1 MLLRVLVILVVA
13 LVSCWA
19 VLAVGL
25 NFMGIDL
32 YWPFYLADK
41 EQIPHHRLLAA
52 RNGVFLTFAFYGFMF
67 LRNSFEKVYPIH
79 FLKVYLLMTTIAGAL
94 VLIKIELYSFDEI
107 TSLLM
112 LPLCALVIHLGSR
125 LNYRRYF
132 TGGSDEPF

>member
-1 MLLRVLVILVVA
+1 
-13 LVSCWA
+13 
-19 VLAVGL
+19 
-25 NFMGIDL
+25 
-32 YWPFYLADK
+32 
-41 EQIPHHRLLAA
+41 
-52 RNGVFLTFAFYGFMF
+52 
-67 LRNSFEKVYPIH
+67 
-79 FLKVYLLMTTIAGAL
+79 L